1 MNSIKVSEYEPAGY
15 HWLILFAVIA
25 SRNLA
30 LLRKVLCHGF
40 RLKWIRPEKDTMDS
54 RIKSGNWKKAA
65 SPGYHC

>member
-30 LLRKVLCHGF
+30 LMRKVLCHRF
-40 RLKWIRPEKDTMDS
+40 RRKWIRSEKNTMVS
-54 RIKSGNWKKAA
+54 RIKSGNWKKAV
-65 SPGYHC
+65 SPGYYR